1 MRKLPA
7 FSAPLFFHVKF
18 KGVFFSFALMAL
30 VSCAPVV
37 TYEKAMDSLSSSAIC
52 CTSIAQFRYDQL
64 VEGEDVSFKLDES
77 SAAFPFKTGK
87 SYFKLF
93 RLPDRELPYS
103 IRIRSFD
110 VDNTVNDILVFYPQ
124 IALLDDRFVMVRQS
138 SPAVFSLSIVGFS
151 ELVSAGSS
159 WRFKLEGYVPID
171 SPNEKYVLVFT
182 TEQLMRGAIPYR
194 RPITVPAVIP
204 MGFETAVIRHPP
216 FAHLHMK
223 IVPFSVENVIA
234 FDLQTQLHAARSLVE
249 DGVIEPGVR
258 IGRLRLGGKLHEVTK
273 LISKGV
279 ERGPETL
286 YQNSTAYTWEAIG
299 LWLIADHVTGDIL
312 WMSVSTGPASPWSEV
327 STHEGLRLGST
338 EQEVLSAMGVP
349 SRTIADA
356 YGKSIFYEDK
366 GIIFILPTTGR
377 FAQKVDTI
385 CIFRP

>member
-7 FSAPLFFHVKF
+7 FSATFFFHVKF
-18 KGVFFSFALMAL
+18 KGVFLGFALIAL
-30 VSCAPVV
+30 ESCAPVV
-37 TYEKAMDSLSSSAIC
+37 TYEKAMDSLSRSANC
-52 CTSIAQFRYDQL
+52 CTSIAQFRYDHL
-64 VEGEDVSFKLDES
+64 VEGEDVNFKLNES
-77 SAAFPFKTGK
+77 SDAFAFQTGK

-93 RLPDRELPYS
+93 RLPDKELPYS

-110 VDNTVNDILVFYPQ
+110 VDNTANNILVFYPQ
-124 IALLDDRFVMVRQS
+124 IALLDDRFTIVRQS
-138 SPAVFSLSIVGFS
+138 SAAAFSLSIAGFRDLAS
-151 ELVSAGSS
+151 EGPS

-171 SPNEKYVLVFT
+171 SPDEKYVLIFT

-216 FAHLHMK
+216 FAQLHMK

-258 IGRLRLGGKLHEVTK
+258 IGRVHIGGKLHEITN

-279 ERGPETL
+279 ERGPGNQ

-299 LWLIADHVTGDIL
+299 LWLIADDETGDIL
-312 WMSVSTGPASPWSEV
+312 WISVSTGPASPWIEV
-327 STHEGLRLGST
+327 FTHAGLRLGST

-349 SRTIADA
+349 SRTFADA

-385 CIFRP
+385 SVFRP